1 MAPSLPLFR
10 GGRVS
15 YEQPLKCDPPGS
27 HDPASEKFSFFFLL
41 NGRNEISNCAIGS
54 FPTGRSVAYCSA
66 GRNVCIGGWR
76 SGTATS
82 LTGRFILA
90 LDLSSVNCLFKGQS
104 MKLSFFFILQ
114 LRRIVRPDR
123 SHAAATSSTKPTVC
137 LRTSGAT
144 KWSTVSTEP
153 TKPTAVSYYFL
164 LLTPPHSALP
174 RRLLLIPSAVHSF
187 PPKNGKKSHVTT
199 PLPITCRGRHHVTNP
214 SARNSRSAD
223 IFFCV

>member
-104 MKLSFFFILQ
+104 MKLSFFFYFAAP
-114 LRRIVRPDR
+114 PDCPAGSFTCGR
-123 SHAAATSSTKPTVC
+123 YVVNQTYC
-137 LRTSGAT
+137 L
-144 KWSTVSTEP
+144 P
-153 TKPTAVSYYFL
+153 SYQRCDKVVDCVDGTDEADCGEL
-164 LLTPPHSALP
+164 LFSPPHSAPL
-174 RRLLLIPSAVHSF
+174 RTSSSPSPHSIGRPF
-187 PPKNGKKSHVTT
+187 ISPKKSKKKVT
-199 PLPITCRGRHHVTNP
+199 
-214 SARNSRSAD
+214 
-223 IFFCV
+223 